1 MMKFCLLL
9 AVFCSPVLS
18 EEWKASVVKNLNAL
32 VTSCIVIP
40 CTFNQPKDNLPSSK
54 LRGIWHIG
62 KDKAQIVYHD
72 DKSRIIDN
80 FRSRTQM
87 LGHLGQKN
95 CTLEITDVKDHDN
108 GPFCFRI
115 ELVES
120 DKPTTD
126 KYSFV
131 EDCVDLKML
140 PEPPTPLLISTKTA
154 TEGNVYIITC
164 SVTHTCPSHVPT
176 LSWNRKGDVIEIH
189 REIHSGI
196 WETQSILLFTAEV
209 KDDHTDVSCTA
220 QFYGRKTSSEK
231 ITVYVKSTD
240 SYNHI
245 IIPCAVGISITVIFT
260 IFCVLMVKKYK
271 LSTFQAMG
279 HSASTSFITP
289 TAKNL
294 SWGCHKED
302 TDKLKDILFS
312 NAASDRHGVSG
323 LERNHVA

>member
-87 LGHLGQKN
+87 LGHLGQNN

-140 PEPPTPLLISTKTA
+140 PEPTPPLLISTKTA

-196 WETQSILLFTAEV
+196 WETQSILMFTAEV

-231 ITVYVKSTD
+231 ITVFVKRTE

-271 LSTFQAMG
+271 NRIVELQNQEGSMWNRLSRISHRRRT
-279 HSASTSFITP
+279 
-289 TAKNL
+289 
-294 SWGCHKED
+294 
-302 TDKLKDILFS
+302 
-312 NAASDRHGVSG
+312 
-323 LERNHVA
+323 